1 MPNLQLPDQ
10 SFSVTNVSY
19 GTLTLEANAG
29 SSVANLYPDLICN
42 LVNSNGTS
50 SIRVMIKTVD
60 SSGVVTCLKP
70 QFSDQYTT
78 GKAVDLTLYN
88 GGSLYIEAQLA
99 YVLADVPV
107 ATPSTVGSVPHWPPI
122 SSDLPLATGTTAG
135 AMSAAQDVQLSNLQ
149 FGSTKS
155 FAGLVQDD
163 AYVIATAPFANWSTH
178 VTGSATINLTG
189 GDGYNGAASSVLM
202 TTDGNSGACY
212 IDSPA
217 ITLDATGMRVN
228 IAVKI
233 AARSKLLS
241 SAGTPYLAVYFSNS
255 DFSNFSQFYL
265 DDVYGASVQPIWTA
279 NEWTQISF
287 PWPARYVSGS
297 PTRNSVTKMRIRVW
311 DVGGNGGSTTVQIGK
326 ISLVADMAARYP
338 TGAATIHFDD
348 GYDSVYTLAY
358 PLMAKRAVRG
368 VCHLIT
374 DQIGAAGKM
383 TASQLTELANAGWDI
398 CSHAPTLAIH
408 TATFPGTNY
417 AALVAALT
425 ADRAYFTAQG
435 WNSNFIAYPGG
446 FVDIGGATNGRTA
459 VVAAGY
465 KAARTIFS
473 NINGAY
479 PPTDPYMLHAKTTDN
494 TTTVATIATIAS
506 QLATA
511 PAHLGFVFHQLTTGS
526 ADTATKCTT
535 ANFAQMLDSIIGRG
549 VAVRTLSELIG

>member
-1 MPNLQLPDQ
+1 MALHPPPTSNIPPSSATMP
-10 SFSVTNVSY
+10 
-19 GTLTLEANAG
+19 GTM
-29 SSVANLYPDLICN
+29 S
-42 LVNSNGTS
+42 
-50 SIRVMIKTVD
+50 KT
-60 SSGVVTCLKP
+60 
-70 QFSDQYTT
+70 QFS
-78 GKAVDLTLYN
+78 
-88 GGSLYIEAQLA
+88 QLA
-99 YVLADVPV
+99 
-107 ATPSTVGSVPHWPPI
+107 S
-122 SSDLPLATGTTAG
+122 
-135 AMSAAQDVQLSNLQ
+135 LQ
-149 FGSTKS
+149 FASTKN

-217 ITLDATGMRVN
+217 LTLDMTGMRIN

-233 AARSKLLS
+233 ADRSKLKS
-241 SAGTPYLAVYFSNS
+241 SAGVPYLSVYYTDAPFTNFGQFS
-255 DFSNFSQFYL
+255 L
-265 DDVYGASVQPIWTA
+265 DDVYGASIQPIWTA

-287 PWPARYVSGS
+287 PWPARYSEGT
-297 PTRNSVTKMRIRVW
+297 PTRNSVAKMRVRVW
-311 DVGGNGGSTTVQIGK
+311 DVGGNGGTTTVQIGK

-348 GYDSVYTLAY
+348 GYDTVYSLAY

-368 VCHLIT
+368 VCHVIT

-383 TASQLTELANAGWDI
+383 TAAQLTELSNAGWDV
-398 CSHAPTLAIH
+398 CAHAPTLAIH

-417 AALVAALT
+417 AALVAALI
-425 ADRAYFTAQG
+425 ADRAYYTAQG

-446 FVDIGGATNGRTA
+446 FADVGGATNGRTA
-459 VVAAGY
+459 VIAAGY

-479 PPTDPYMLHAKTTDN
+479 PPTDPYMLYAKTTDN
-494 TTTVATIATIAS
+494 TTTVATIAALAA
-506 QLATA
+506 QLAAA
-511 PAHLGFVFHQLTTGS
+511 PAHLSFIYHQLTTGT
-526 ADTATKCTT
+526 ADTSTKCTT